1 MTVHLTQKEADIL
14 QQVISKTLEGLVNQK
29 KDLEAC
35 AEFFR
40 GQSGENSS
48 DPGETNVIVEGLES
62 DIQLTQELIDECQK
76 DQFGLQSAQVEEKCS
91 EPLVDDDTRR
101 YKLWDD

>member
-1 MTVHLTQKEADIL
+1 MTVHLTQKEANIL
-14 QQVISKTLEGLVNQK
+14 QQELSRTLEELANQK

-48 DPGETNVIVEGLES
+48 DSGKTSVIVEGLES
-62 DIQLTQELIDECQK
+62 DIQLTQKIIDECQK

-91 EPLVDDDTRR
+91 EPLVNDDTKR
-101 YKLWDD
+101 YKLWD